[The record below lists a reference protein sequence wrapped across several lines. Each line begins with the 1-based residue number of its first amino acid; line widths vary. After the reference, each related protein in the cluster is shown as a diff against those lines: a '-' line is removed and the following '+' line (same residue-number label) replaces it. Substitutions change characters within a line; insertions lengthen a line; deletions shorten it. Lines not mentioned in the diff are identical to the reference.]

1 MAWQLPDARK
11 DRAASRDGRR
21 SAAAALTM
29 RAWLKSRQRDYVLW
43 VEIFALFNLAFLAL
57 DIYIAHS
64 VNTFRR
70 AAEYIPLCFSIISP
84 PLLAGGIFARYR
96 GKLKLWKVLGDVVG
110 WSSLA
115 IGLAGVLYHLESA
128 FFQER
133 TLKTLTYAAPFAA
146 PLAYAGL
153 GLLLIMNRMVPATSK
168 EWAQWVL
175 LLALGGFGGNFV
187 LSLTDHAVNGFFR
200 APEWIP
206 VVSSAFAIGFLIA
219 PFVVA
224 VNRRYL
230 ILCTFVMLAQ
240 AFVGLLGFWFH
251 LAGNLRGPS
260 ASMLQNF
267 IDGAPPFAPLLFPNL
282 MVLALIG
289 LWTLDPARTSANGGA
304 SGPYYE

>member
-1 MAWQLPDARK
+1 MARVRRK
-11 DRAASRDGRR
+11 R
-21 SAAAALTM
+21 
-29 RAWLKSRQRDYVLW
+29 RQRDHVLW
-43 VEIFALFNLAFLAL
+43 VEAFAVFNLAFLAL

-64 VNTFRR
+64 ANSFRR
-70 AAEYIPLCFSIISP
+70 GAEYIPLYFSIIAP

-96 GKLKLWKVLGDVVG
+96 GKPKVWKVLGHVGG

-133 TLKTLTYAAPFAA
+133 TMKSLTYAAPFAA

-153 GLLLIMNRMVPATSK
+153 GLLLIMNRMVAAASK

-206 VVSSAFAIGFLIA
+206 VISSAFAIGFLIA

-224 VNRRYL
+224 VDRRYL
-230 ILCTFVMLAQ
+230 IVCAFVMLAQ
-240 AFVGLLGFWFH
+240 ALVGLLGFWFH
-251 LAGNLRGPS
+251 LGANLRGPS

-282 MVLALIG
+282 MVLALIA
-289 LWTLDPARTSANGGA
+289 LWTLDPARSSPNGGA
-304 SGPYYE
+304 LSPDHV

>member
-1 MAWQLPDARK
+1 
-11 DRAASRDGRR
+11 
-21 SAAAALTM
+21 M
-29 RAWLKSRQRDYVLW
+29 RAWLKSWQRDHVLW
-43 VEIFALFNLAFLAL
+43 VDTFATFNLAFLAL

-64 VNTFRR
+64 VNSFRR
-70 AAEYIPLCFSIISP
+70 GAEYIPLCFSIIAP
-84 PLLAGGIFARYR
+84 PLLAGGIFARYH
-96 GKLKLWKVLGDVVG
+96 GKPKLWQALGHIVG
-110 WSSLA
+110 WSSVA

-133 TLKTLTYAAPFAA
+133 TLKSLTYAAPFAA

-153 GLLLIMNRMVPATSK
+153 GLLLVMNRLVPATSK
-168 EWAQWVL
+168 EWARWVL

-187 LSLTDHAVNGFFR
+187 LSLSDHAVNGFFR

-230 ILCTFVMLAQ
+230 IVCAFVMLAQ
-240 AFVGLLGFWFH
+240 ASVGLLGFWFH
-251 LAGNLRGPS
+251 LAANFRGHS
-260 ASMLQNF
+260 ASMFQNF

-282 MVLALIG
+282 TVLALIA
-289 LWTLDPARTSANGGA
+289 LWALDPARTPMEACSAANH
-304 SGPYYE
+304 EL